1 MGTIKME
8 TIKSTFDT
16 TTVEGMTK
24 MFNASNG
31 ASTSLK
37 QAIGEVLEVQDILIY
52 SDMIQGFGGA
62 EAHESE
68 LVAIFTVDGNTY
80 AGVSAVAT
88 KAASSLADM
97 MNKNE
102 EISPKITVVKGSS
115 KGGQEFVNLQL
126 ISL

>member
-1 MGTIKME
+1 MQ

-16 TTVEGMTK
+16 TSVEGMTRV
-24 MFNASNG
+24 FNASNG

-37 QAIGEVLEVQDILIY
+37 AAIGEVIEVQDILIY
-52 SDMIQGFGGA
+52 SDTIQGFGGA
-62 EAHESE
+62 EPHESE
-68 LVAIFTVDGNTY
+68 LVALFTSDGNTY

-88 KAASSLADM
+88 KAASSLVDM
-97 MNKNE
+97 MVANP

-115 KGGQEFVNLQL
+115 KGGQDFVNLQL